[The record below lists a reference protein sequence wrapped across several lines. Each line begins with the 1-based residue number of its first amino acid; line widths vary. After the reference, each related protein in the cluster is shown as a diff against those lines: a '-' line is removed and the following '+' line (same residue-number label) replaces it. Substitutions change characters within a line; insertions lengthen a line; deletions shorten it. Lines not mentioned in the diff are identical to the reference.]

1 MAMKLV
7 TKEILKKLPPLGS
20 TADIPTED
28 KKVIARFF
36 TPWAHYS
43 WSVVEGEVQP
53 DGDILFFG
61 YVSGNCDEYELGDF
75 YLSQLAEINGP
86 FGMHVERDKLFRGTM
101 GDILR
106 GKF

>member
-20 TADIPTED
+20 TDDIPTEQ

-36 TPWAHYS
+36 TPWADYS

-53 DGDILFFG
+53 DGDLLFFG
-61 YVSGNCDEYELGDF
+61 YTSGICRECGDF
-75 YLSQLAEINGP
+75 CLSQIAEIKVR
-86 FGMHVERDKLFRGTM
+86 GMHVERDKLFRGTM
-101 GDILR
+101 GDVLK

>member
-20 TADIPTED
+20 TDDIPTEE

-53 DGDILFFG
+53 DGDLLFFG
-61 YVSGNCDEYELGDF
+61 YTSGICGEWGDF
-75 YLSQLAEINGP
+75 YLSQIAEIKGP
-86 FGMHVERDKLFRGTM
+86 FGMHVERDKLFNGTM
-101 GDILR
+101 GDILK

>member
-7 TKEILKKLPPLGS
+7 TKEILKKLPNFEV
-20 TADIPTED
+20 TEDIPTEE

-36 TPWAHYS
+36 TPWADYY
-43 WSVVEGEVQP
+43 WCVVEGEVQP

-61 YVSGNCDEYELGDF
+61 YSFMGCGEWGYF
-75 YLSQLAEINGP
+75 CLSQIAEIKGP
-86 FGMHVERDKLFRGTM
+86 LGMHVERDKLFKGTI
-101 GDILR
+101 GDVLK